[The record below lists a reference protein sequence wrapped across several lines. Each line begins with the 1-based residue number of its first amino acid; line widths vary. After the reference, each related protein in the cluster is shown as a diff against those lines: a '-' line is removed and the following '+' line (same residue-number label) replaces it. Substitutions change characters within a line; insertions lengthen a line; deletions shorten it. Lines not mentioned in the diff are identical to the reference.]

1 MKVSPEFRG
10 TATIVIVSLLL
21 LMSFVSFLR
30 SSQAEKREVS
40 EILLNQEYK
49 IANFPFHARE
59 YLRTDDRKTLLGL
72 KQEADKVLS
81 QILAMEKGTKAVS
94 SEQQSFLILS
104 SLNDDNLSHSL
115 ELYRKRFEDYYEQID
130 IMWDASIKSNTTVG
144 LNKYNKKGLLSRTK
158 TQILEEG
165 EGSDVVGKAL
175 DFLERRNSSLLL
187 HNRETRFQ
195 LEENIRRTKSKNLFF
210 NGLLVVIGVLLLIS
224 QGAFFRN
231 KLLIPVGLLR
241 KNLEYFTDNKEES
254 DVSDVKVIEDKVNH
268 LEDDFNRITLMIEH
282 LGEKDFEVN
291 TEGLNPKLSE
301 SYDKARNTLKQLANE
316 EFVSKWITEGLAK
329 TTETLNE
336 QHFDSIND
344 MSYAFV
350 RFVTRHLGALQGGV
364 FLRLD
369 QKSDKVVNQV
379 ASYAYGK
386 KRFPQKKISTD
397 EGLVGQVMLEKQ
409 YIYVEDLPEH
419 YTAISSGLGEAAPT
433 SIIIIPVVHGADEV
447 YGAVEI
453 ASYKALTPHEK
464 EYANA
469 ACERFASAIA
479 VYMMNE
485 NTRRLLK
492 ESMEVN
498 ESLKSKEESLL
509 HQTKEMQGFQD
520 ELSIKLTELSKE
532 SNLNKNIL
540 DAIGKTMA
548 IIEFD
553 LDGRILTANDM
564 YLSVMGF
571 KLENLIGKHERVLV
585 PSEEVNSMRYKLL
598 WDSLNNGSYIS
609 GEYCRVNKRGQEIW
623 LNGTYNPI
631 FGLDGKPYKIIQFAE
646 FTTEQKAKDLTNSGR
661 LNAFGVHFPV
671 LDLDLEGKI
680 KSANSSF
687 TEFLGYKRKEYRNL
701 ALVELFENA
710 KEIRTFKRL
719 LRDIKAGT
727 DATKIFNFMTREG
740 HIKTV
745 ELNIFPL
752 KNLSGDVEKVTL
764 YMIDKTEE
772 SFIKKELSTESEALE
787 LLQSEVESRSAIME
801 NLAMILE
808 VDLNGRIIS
817 VNKKVEEWTGN
828 TVDSLIQKP
837 VADIVTVSYQSVIST
852 LLSDPE
858 EKNVKTRTL
867 EFLTNKKGALWGE
880 TSVRAVFNDDVPLK
894 FNFIIFDITERVEKE
909 QGLVKKIERQKTKN
923 TLFRMQQSDETK
935 ESSFAI
941 LENIFQDKD
950 IDLTKNEWINKLP
963 IPTLLLNE
971 NGDVESENTA
981 FTTIGMSV
989 TKILN
994 VPDFLSDSQKDKITK
1009 SVTNASLL
1017 EESLKLKGQNKILL
1031 LVPLFQENTHRML
1044 ALFASK

>member
-10 TATIVIVSLLL
+10 TATIVVVSLLL

-30 SSQAEKREVS
+30 SSQIEKREVS
-40 EILLNQEYK
+40 EVLLNQEYK
-49 IANFPFHARE
+49 IANFPFHANE
-59 YLRTDDRKTLLGL
+59 YYRTDDRKMLLGL

-81 QILAMEKGTKAVS
+81 QILAMEKGTKVVS
-94 SEQQSFLILS
+94 SEQQSFLVLTE
-104 SLNDDNLSHSL
+104 LGDDDLSHVL

-130 IMWDASIKSNTTVG
+130 VMWDASIKANTSVEELQYG
-144 LNKYNKKGLLSRTK
+144 KKGLGFARTK
-158 TQILEEG
+158 SQIIEEG

-187 HNRETRFQ
+187 HNRETRFK
-195 LEENIRRTKSKNLFF
+195 LEENIKSTKSKNLIF
-210 NGLLVVIGVLLLIS
+210 NGLLVFVGVLLLIS
-224 QGAFFRN
+224 QGTFFRN
-231 KLLIPVGLLR
+231 KILIPIALLR
-241 KNLEYFTDNKEES
+241 KNLEYFTSEKEGDNI
-254 DVSDVKVIEDKVNH
+254 SDVKVIEKKVNH
-268 LEDDFNRITLMIEH
+268 LEDDFNRITMMIEH

-291 TEGLNPKLSE
+291 TEGLNPRLEE

-329 TTETLNE
+329 TTETLNGE
-336 QHFDSIND
+336 HFDSIND
-344 MSYAFV
+344 MSFAFV
-350 RFVTRHLGALQGGV
+350 RFITRHLGALQGGV

-369 QKSDKVVNQV
+369 QNSDRVVNQV

-386 KRFPQKKISTD
+386 KRFPQKKVPTD
-397 EGLVGQVMLEKQ
+397 EGLVGQVLLEKE
-409 YIYVEDLPEH
+409 YVYVEDLPDH

-433 SIIIIPVVHGADEV
+433 SIIIIPVVHGTDEV

-453 ASYKALTPHEK
+453 ASYKKLASHEK
-464 EYANA
+464 EYASA

-498 ESLKSKEESLL
+498 ESLKQKEESLI

-520 ELSIKLTELSKE
+520 ELNVKLKELSTE

-553 LDGRILTANDM
+553 LDGRILSANNM
-564 YLSVMGF
+564 YLSVMGYNID
-571 KLENLIGKHERVLV
+571 NLLGKHERVLV

-609 GEYCRVNKRGQEIW
+609 GEYCRINKKGQEIW

-646 FTTEQKAKDLTNSGR
+646 FTTEQKAKDQTSNER
-661 LNAFGVHFPV
+661 LSAFGQYFPV

-680 KSANSSF
+680 KSANNTF
-687 TEFLGYKRKEYRNL
+687 TELLGYKRKEYRNI

-710 KEIRTFKRL
+710 KEIRSFKRI

-727 DATKIFNFMTREG
+727 DGVGVFNFMSREG
-740 HIKTV
+740 HVKTI
-745 ELNIFPL
+745 ELNLFPL
-752 KNLSGDVEKVTL
+752 KSLSGDVQKLTL
-764 YMIDKTEE
+764 YMVDKTDE
-772 SFIKKELSTESEALE
+772 SFIQKELKTESESLS
-787 LLQSEVESRSAIME
+787 LLQNEVASRSTILE
-801 NLAMILE
+801 GLAMILE

-817 VNKKVEEWTGN
+817 GNKKVEDWTGK
-828 TVDSLIQKP
+828 LIEDLYNKP
-837 VADIVTVSYQSVIST
+837 IADMVTTSYQSAIST
-852 LLSDPE
+852 LLSDAD

-867 EFLTNKKGALWGE
+867 EFLTTKKGAFWGE
-880 TSVRAVFNDDVPLK
+880 TSVRAVFNEDVPIK
-894 FNFIIFDITERVEKE
+894 FTFIIFDVSDRIEKE
-909 QGLVKKIERQKTKN
+909 QGLNRKIVRQKTKN
-923 TLFRMQQSDETK
+923 TLFRMQQANQESGFSVLEQILQDETIELSTNDWIDK
-935 ESSFAI
+935 LTLPSLLI
-941 LENIFQDKD
+941 DINGNI
-950 IDLTKNEWINKLP
+950 
-963 IPTLLLNE
+963 
-971 NGDVESENTA
+971 ESENME
-981 FTTIGMSV
+981 FKKLGLNV
-989 TKILN
+989 TKVLN
-994 VPDFLSDSQKDKITK
+994 IPDFLSDSQKEKITMSISK
-1009 SVTNASLL
+1009 GSLL
-1017 EESLKLKGQNKILL
+1017 EESLKFQSENKLLL

-1044 ALFASK
+1044 AMFA